1 MAGRSPDDNL
11 VVILFTDG
19 KITKGHR
26 SLNPLNSAVQQ
37 SGIAVNPILFYGNN
51 RAPEIFNAMEQLVS
65 GLAGRLEN
73 HLIETLLF
81 DSHEVQVANFIWLN

>member
-1 MAGRSPDDNL
+1 VATRSPDDNL
-11 VVILFTDG
+11 IVILFTDG
-19 KITKGHR
+19 KITKGHK

-51 RAPEIFNAMEQLVS
+51 TAPEIFNVMEQLVS

-73 HLIETLLF
+73 HLLEILLC
-81 DSHEVQVANFIWLN
+81 DRREVQVANFIWLN